1 MKTNRLTI
9 FSRISILVFLI
20 IAFLSALFIIITYFA
35 STYFYKSS
43 TELLN
48 RDVAKHIAVFT
59 SPYENNGINKRK
71 ADSVFY
77 NAMVLNPSSEV
88 YFLDTAGN
96 VMYWQSPD
104 TTVIQLHK
112 IPLDNIKKF
121 IYSEGATYITG
132 DDPKHADVKKIFSA
146 AQVYKDHRLLGY
158 IYVILGSSAYGNAA
172 NMLFSSQVWH
182 LALEAFI
189 VVIILS
195 ILISLYYI
203 KRLQNNYK
211 RVIAVL
217 EQYGSGNF
225 NAQFGLKDSNEFAP
239 ITDAFNKMTGMLSI
253 SMKKLQKSET
263 ERKDLIATISHDLQS
278 PLSIAKGYAETL
290 LIKNDDAE
298 SSEHREY
305 LKLIQLKII
314 QVEKM
319 VVQLTQLS
327 KIEEVNFKPNK
338 EPFVLSEIVQ
348 ETVSTYQLIATEK
361 KVDLKCVQ
369 CQYHVWV
376 NADISMMER
385 VIQNLVDNAIKN
397 TPAYGKVQ
405 ASITVENDFLIFMI
419 ENSGKP
425 LPDNLL
431 SWINGDEE
439 ELADR
444 PSRTGLGLLIVKKI
458 LRLHNVS
465 LQASVRDDKNLIS
478 FRMPVISQPAFI

>member
-1 MKTNRLTI
+1 MRTNRLTI

-20 IAFLSALFIIITYFA
+20 IAFLSVLFIIITYLA

-48 RDVAKHIAVFT
+48 RDVAKHIATFT
-59 SPYENNGINKRK
+59 SPYENNSINKIK

-104 TTVIQLHK
+104 TTVIQVHK
-112 IPLDNIKKF
+112 IPLNDIKKF
-121 IYSEGATYITG
+121 INSEGSTYVTG
-132 DDPKHADVKKIFSA
+132 DDPKHAGVRKIFSA
-146 AQVYKDHRLLGY
+146 ATVYKNDVLLGY

-182 LALEAFI
+182 LALEAFS
-189 VVIILS
+189 VVMILS

-203 KRLQNNYK
+203 KRLQRNYK

-225 NAQFGLKDSNEFAP
+225 TAQFGLKDSNEFAP
-239 ITDAFNKMTGMLSI
+239 ITDAFNKMTVMLSN
-253 SMKKLQKSET
+253 SMRKLQKSET
-263 ERKDLIATISHDLQS
+263 DRKDLIATISHDLQS

-290 LIKNDDAE
+290 LIKNDQAVLP
-298 SSEHREY
+298 EHREY
-305 LKLIQLKII
+305 LKLIQSKIV

-319 VVQLTQLS
+319 VIQLTQLS

-348 ETVSTYQLIATEK
+348 ETVSTYQLIATER
-361 KVDLKCVQ
+361 KVSLKCTQ
-369 CQYHVWV
+369 CKYHVWV

-385 VIQNLVDNAIKN
+385 VIQNLVDNAVKN
-397 TPAYGKVQ
+397 TPASGNVQ
-405 ASITVENDFLIFMI
+405 VSITVEDTFLIFMI
-419 ENSGKP
+419 ENSGKL

-431 SWINGDEE
+431 RWVNGSEE
-439 ELADR
+439 ELSDR

-465 LQASVRDDKNLIS
+465 LQAIVKDDKNIIS
-478 FRMPVISQPAFI
+478 FKMPVISQPASA

>member
-1 MKTNRLTI
+1 MKINRLTI

-20 IAFLSALFIIITYFA
+20 IAFLSALFIIITYLA

-48 RDVAKHIAVFT
+48 RDVAKHIARFT
-59 SPYENNGINKRK
+59 SPFVDSGINREK

-104 TTVIQLHK
+104 TTIIQLHK
-112 IPLDNIKKF
+112 ISLENIKKF
-121 IYSEGATYITG
+121 IYSEGSTYVTG
-132 DDPKHADVKKIFSA
+132 EDPKYAGVKKIFSA
-146 AQVYKDHRLLGY
+146 AQVYKNDKLLGY

-189 VVIILS
+189 VVIVLS

-203 KRLQNNYK
+203 KRLQYNYK

-225 NAQFGLKDSNEFAP
+225 AAQFGLKDSNEFAP
-239 ITDAFNKMTGMLSI
+239 ITDAFNKMTVMLST

-263 ERKDLIATISHDLQS
+263 DRKDLIATISHDLQS

-290 LIKNDDAE
+290 LIKNDHLVLP
-298 SSEHREY
+298 EHREY
-305 LKLIQLKII
+305 LKLIQLKIV

-319 VVQLTQLS
+319 VIQLTQLS

-348 ETVSTYQLIATEK
+348 ETVSTYQLIATERK
-361 KVDLKCVQ
+361 ITLKCAQ
-369 CQYHVWV
+369 CKYHVWV

-385 VIQNLVDNAIKN
+385 VIQNLVDNAVKN
-397 TPAYGKVQ
+397 TPASGNVQ
-405 ASITVENDFLIFMI
+405 VSITVEDQLLKFTI
-419 ENSGKP
+419 ENSGKS

-431 SWINGDEE
+431 RWVNSSEE
-439 ELADR
+439 ELSDR

-458 LRLHNVS
+458 LRLHNIS
-465 LQASVRDDKNLIS
+465 LHVIADENKNVFS
-478 FRMPVISQPAFI
+478 FKVPVVSQPAV